1 MPFLRMIRI
10 AWTNY
15 DQARNQEKII
25 RAAQTMVDRV
35 YDFAKAHAV
44 MGEKL
49 RAAQEEYDKVSLK
62 IGESGNSILTSARQL
77 LKLGVPK
84 NPKKPLPDSE
94 E

>member
-25 RAAQTMVDRV
+25 NTARTMLDRV
-35 YDFAKAHAV
+35 SELCTAHAA
-44 MGEKL
+44 MGAKL
-49 RAAQEEYDKVSLK
+49 KDALDEYDACARKLSDSGKSIVVSA
-62 IGESGNSILTSARQL
+62 NQM

-84 NPKKPLPDSE
+84 NPKKPIPE
-94 E
+94 VAE